1 MSHAQSTSVRRPRSA
16 LRPRV
21 AFSTL
26 VLLFASPLPAQ
37 TDYYNTSS
45 GRPLRI
51 EDALPVE
58 FRAIELDLT
67 PLRWEAARNATYR
80 WLLEPEIAVGVLPR
94 TQLQVGVPLALTDR
108 RSSSAGGATGLEISV
123 MHALNAET
131 SIPALAVSGD
141 VLIPMG
147 GLAADA
153 PYATLKAIM
162 TRTLRVARIHVNAQ
176 VTAGPSVANADT
188 EDAVAETSRW
198 LAGVAVDKTF
208 PLRSVLLGIETF
220 AEQPLGGESTVEWNA
235 GVGVRAQ
242 LSPRWAFDAGAGR
255 RLTGDDRVWYVTFGT
270 AYALG
275 LP

>member
-1 MSHAQSTSVRRPRSA
+1 MSHVQSARVRRPRSA
-16 LRPRV
+16 LCPGV

-58 FRAIELDLT
+58 FRAVELDLT
-67 PLRWEAARNATYR
+67 PVRWEAARNATYR

-162 TRTLRVARIHVNAQ
+162 TRTLRVARIHRERADDGGAVCHRR
-176 VTAGPSVANADT
+176 GHRRRRRCRDVADGSPA
-188 EDAVAETSRW
+188 SRW
-198 LAGVAVDKTF
+198 TRRFRCVRCCSASR
-208 PLRSVLLGIETF
+208 RSRSSRLGED
-220 AEQPLGGESTVEWNA
+220 STRRMERWCR
-235 GVGVRAQ
+235 RA
-242 LSPRWAFDAGAGR
+242 SAIVPSMGIR
-255 RLTGDDRVWYVTFGT
+255 RRSGSR
-270 AYALG
+270 A
-275 LP
+275 